1 MADYGLSGL
10 NKYLKPNSNN
20 NFNTDT
26 ALNTANLITAV
37 RVTYILLDDSDP
49 VKFKNYGGWNGLG
62 TIEYELVTEKA
73 TTNPPPKAFPLN
85 PNIKN
90 YPIVNE
96 IVYLISLPDTD
107 IGKATSSLRS
117 YYIDIV
123 SLWNHPHHNAYPSK
137 ANEPTPPLQKDYIET
152 QIGSAKIVT
161 DEAKKIFLGN
171 TFIEK
176 PNIHPLLPFE
186 GDFIQEGRWGNSIRL
201 GSTVKGRPNNWSS
214 TGINGDPITII
225 RNGQGQ
231 QTEDGWIPITENINN
246 DSSSIY
252 LTSTQIIPL
261 TGSSIDYT
269 SYEGTGYSSPITPN
283 LYKDNQIILSSGR
296 LVLNSNNDHILLSSA
311 KSVNLNAQTSVNIDT
326 NIFVI
331 QSNRIYLGNAKLA
344 TEPLIYGKKT
354 TDLLRQLVQTLIPLV
369 KALQSIQTEPVV
381 QGVPVTFKNL
391 YGPTLSLLVILNSLK
406 TELGVSSENC
416 TLISKNNFTL

>member
-1 MADYGLSGL
+1 MGGYGFNSL
-10 NKYLKPNSNN
+10 NQNLNSFINN
-20 NFNTDT
+20 GFNTTT

-37 RVTYILLDDSDP
+37 RVLSIVLDETHP
-49 VKFKNYGGWNGLG
+49 RFEGWNTLG
-62 TIEYELVTEKA
+62 TIEYQLVDDPKII
-73 TTNPPPKAFPLN
+73 NPPPIAYPLA

-90 YPIVNE
+90 YPLINE
-96 IVYLISLPDTD
+96 VVYLIFLPNTE
-107 IGKATSSLRS
+107 IGEVSISKKP
-117 YYIDIV
+117 YYINVV
-123 SLWNHPHHNAYPSK
+123 SLWNHPHHNAYPSIS
-137 ANEPTPPLQKDYIET
+137 NEAPPTQQKTYNET
-152 QIGSAKIVT
+152 QAGSPKVAINSAK
-161 DEAKKIFLGN
+161 EIFLGS
-171 TFIEK
+171 TFTEK
-176 PNIHPLLPFE
+176 SNIHPLLPFE

-214 TGINGDPITII
+214 TGTNGDPITII
-225 RNGQGQ
+225 RNGQGE
-231 QTEDGWIPITENINN
+231 QTEEGWLPITENINN

-252 LTSTQIIPL
+252 LTSNQIIPL
-261 TGSSIDYT
+261 TGSSINYT
-269 SYEGTGYSSPITPN
+269 SYEGTRYSSPITLN
-283 LYKDNQIILSSGR
+283 LFKDNQIILSSGR
-296 LVLNSNNDHILLSSA
+296 LVLNSSNDHILLSSA

-381 QGVPVTFKNL
+381 QGAPVTFKNL